1 MENLFGLHTLLKLGS
16 PFPGGMLLYGSSG
29 CGKSALIAQ
38 LSKQME
44 EKHGLYLI
52 KINCDEWKW
61 MNTDKIKEKIER
73 LIFKS
78 VWHQPSLLIFEDI
91 DHVVGMGDE
100 LTPQSSIS
108 SLQTSLLLIDQLG
121 KCLQSHFVLAIYSC
135 KDKATLH
142 PSLFKSHLFGQSI
155 NLKPP
160 NKKQRSQILDGFIG
174 DEIQDKSALELDDLS
189 GSMEGYSV
197 SDLKAIYTQALQ
209 KKAIRKMKS
218 TDQCDSTLQK
228 QDFEVVL
235 KTFKPL
241 SLTKAKLEESTVLW
255 QSIGGMKNA
264 KEIIMQTLKWPTK
277 YARIFDS
284 SPLRLRSG
292 ILLYGYP
299 GCGKTMLASAVAKEC
314 GLNFISIKGPELL
327 NKYIGQSEKSVRDVF
342 ERAKSATPCV
352 LFFDEFES
360 IAPRRGHDN
369 SGVTDRVVNQF
380 LTEMDGA
387 EGLKGVYV
395 LAATSRPDL
404 IDPAL
409 LRPGRLDKA
418 VLCDIPSEED
428 RLEIIESIVSS
439 SIEIHPS
446 VSKINLARDMVG
458 FSGADIQGLLYSSQL
473 LAINERLDK
482 KAFSS
487 LVTDSTAIEM
497 DKIMIHGDITENRMR
512 EHFSGM
518 FKNRKRDEDRPS
530 NNLESVSFRNGCLIY
545 NLINQIIVYPSHL
558 KSVMHTTR
566 PSILEAERRRLEE
579 IYKKFSGKGY
589 TPDNVGSK
597 SSYA

>member
-91 DHVVGMGDE
+91 DHVVGMEDE

-142 PSLFKSHLFGQSI
+142 PSLFKSHLFGQSN

-428 RLEIIESIVSS
+428 RLEVIESIVSS

-518 FKNRKRDEDRPS
+518 FKNRKRDEDRTS
-530 NNLESVSFRNGCLIY
+530 NNLESVSFRNG
-545 NLINQIIVYPSHL
+545 
-558 KSVMHTTR
+558 
-566 PSILEAERRRLEE
+566 
-579 IYKKFSGKGY
+579 F
-589 TPDNVGSK
+589 
-597 SSYA
+597 

>member
-91 DHVVGMGDE
+91 DHVVGMEDE

-174 DEIQDKSALELDDLS
+174 DEIQDKSELELDDLS

-255 QSIGGMKNA
+255 KSIGGMKNA
-264 KEIIMQTLKWPTK
+264 KEVIMQTLKWPTK

-518 FKNRKRDEDRPS
+518 FKNRKRDEDRTS
-530 NNLESVSFRNGCLIY
+530 NNLESVSFRNRCLIY

-566 PSILEAERRRLEE
+566 PSILEAERRRLEG